1 MPEKDLYKIL
11 GVSENADTAEIKKR
25 YRELAKKYHP
35 DKNKGDQAAEA
46 KFKEVSEAADIL
58 TDPEKR
64 KQYDQMRKYAG
75 AGFGAGGF
83 DPRDFRGGFTGRRT
97 RGAGG
102 FGGGDPLGGFGGF
115 GDIFSQIFGQG
126 MGGAQQSSNIP
137 RKGQDIHGSINITFD
152 EAIKGTK
159 KTISI
164 TGTQPC
170 ATCGGTGAEP
180 SSKTTTCPECGGT
193 GQISTSMG
201 GFAINR
207 TCPRCI
213 GRGTIIGAP
222 CRTCGGSGTTKGTR
236 KISVTIPAGVEH
248 NQQLRLAGQGSPG
261 SGGAPAGD
269 LIVTVHVGADPHFK
283 RRGKNI
289 HSTERINLA
298 EALLGTSIKV
308 RTLNGRAS
316 LKVPA
321 GTKSGTV
328 LRMKKL
334 GAQQNATRGDHLVTI
349 DVEMPRNLTAE
360 EKELVK
366 KFAQSRGWD
375 IGGEG
380 R

>member
-46 KFKEVSEAADIL
+46 KFKEVSEAANIL

-75 AGFGAGGF
+75 AGFGGGGF
-83 DPRDFRGGFTGRRT
+83 DPRDFG
-97 RGAGG
+97 GG
-102 FGGGDPLGGFGGF
+102 FGGGRTRRTGGFSGGDSFGGFGGF
-115 GDIFSQIFGQG
+115 GDIFSQIFGQE
-126 MGGAQQSSNIP
+126 MGGAQPSGKVP
-137 RKGQDIHGSINITFD
+137 RKGQDIHGSINIAFD

-164 TGTQPC
+164 TGEQPC
-170 ATCGGTGAEP
+170 QTCGGTGAEP
-180 SSKTTTCPECGGT
+180 SSQTTTCPECGGA

-207 TCPRCI
+207 TCPRCM
-213 GRGTIIGAP
+213 GRGTIIGTP
-222 CRTCGGSGTTKGTR
+222 CTTCGGSGTTKGTR
-236 KISVTIPAGVEH
+236 KISVTIPAGVED
-248 NQQLRLAGQGSPG
+248 NQQLRLAGQGAPG

-269 LIVTVHVGADPHFK
+269 LIVTVRVGTDPHFE

-289 HSTERINLA
+289 HSTEHINLA

-328 LRMKKL
+328 LRMKNL
-334 GAQQNATRGDHLVTI
+334 GAQQNGTRGDHLVTI
-349 DVEMPRNLTAE
+349 DVDMPKNLTTE

-366 KFAQSRGWD
+366 KLARSRGCD
-375 IGGEG
+375 TGGEG
-380 R
+380 Q